1 MTLSPTRKDWITYDL
16 RLAAIHEVG
25 HAIVADHVGV
35 EAVGVYLN
43 FHAKADPDVSK
54 FVTGQC
60 QFKLLYSRPSA
71 RALRLFSVAG
81 VVAEQL
87 ASSNDWCAGSF
98 LDLIESG
105 DEVLSDTDAA
115 GAGRIT
121 ERLLEDAARILR
133 QHWPELI
140 AEAKHFVGLFKENHA
155 QDADAVEA
163 AVAVLADLDAIEH
176 RFRTEV
182 AQ

>member
-1 MTLSPTRKDWITYDL
+1 MTIAREVWIAHDL
-16 RLAAIHEVG
+16 MLAAVHEVG
-25 HAIVADHVGV
+25 HAIVADHVGI
-35 EAVGVYLN
+35 EAHGIYLN
-43 FHAKADPDVSK
+43 FESEADPGARFVNGQCGYKAD
-54 FVTGQC
+54 TA
-60 QFKLLYSRPSA
+60 PSA

-121 ERLLEDAARILR
+121 ERLLDDAARILR
-133 QHWPELI
+133 RRWPDLI
-140 AEAKHFVGLFKENHA
+140 AEAKRFVGIFQETYA
-155 QDADAVEA
+155 DDTDAVEA

-176 RFRTEV
+176 RYGMEV
-182 AQ
+182 AR